1 MVIAHGL
8 QKYNKR
14 QKEAIRVKHFMQRK
28 HCHTKATSMKYLLLS
43 ACSFLCGV
51 AVWAQPLRAHL
62 WESRPLILAA
72 NRADAPTLQGQLAI
86 LTQHQGEVT
95 ARDLV
100 VYQIFPEYGLSPS
113 GQALTPQQHA
123 GLLKAYGPFSAD
135 QLTVVLIGK
144 DGTVKLRQE
153 GLVAHEALWGL
164 IDGMPMRK
172 IEMQREKKRHGAPG
186 QYSGKSEQF

>member
-1 MVIAHGL
+1 
-8 QKYNKR
+8 
-14 QKEAIRVKHFMQRK
+14 MQHN

-43 ACSFLCGV
+43 SCSFLCG
-51 AVWAQPLRAHL
+51 AALWAQPLRAHL

-72 NRADAPTLQGQLAI
+72 NRADAPTLKRQLAI
-86 LTQHQGEVT
+86 LTCHREEVT

-100 VYQIFPEYGLSPS
+100 VYQILPEHGLSPS
-113 GQALTPQQHA
+113 GQKLTPQQHA
-123 GLLKAYGPFSAD
+123 GLLEAYGPFPPE

-153 GLVAHEALWGL
+153 GLVTNESLWDL

-172 IEMQREKKRHGAPG
+172 KEMQREKNKR
-186 QYSGKSEQF
+186 